1 MALFTGNNLLRY
13 DALDSTNTTAL
24 NLLREHPPE
33 GTVVLTRHQTAG
45 RGQQGSVWLTPP
57 DVCLTFSV
65 IYYPHFLDI
74 RDLFQLSKLAALA
87 VCDTLE
93 HFLPD
98 APAAIK
104 WPNDLLIARRK
115 VCGMLIENQ
124 LEGQR
129 LRACVTGIGLNVGR
143 QAFPPALAG
152 IATAMDEWHTG
163 TLDPEQVLRYLLDR
177 LEARYLALRA
187 GGGETLS
194 QAYLGKLFGYQ
205 EQMQM
210 EAKGQIFSGLIL
222 GVDRTGRLAVQTDA
236 EIRYFGIKEIR
247 LIPEQA

>member
-129 LRACVTGIGLNVGR
+129 LRACVIGIGLNVNR
-143 QAFPPALAG
+143 QAFPPELAG
-152 IATAMDEWHTG
+152 IATAMDEWHAG
-163 TLDPEQVLRYLLDR
+163 VLESGHVLQYLLDR
-177 LEARYLALRA
+177 LETRYLALRA
-187 GGGETLS
+187 GGGEALS
-194 QAYLGKLFGYQ
+194 QAYLGKLLGYQ
-205 EQMQM
+205 EPMRM
-210 EAKGQIFSGLIL
+210 ETPDGTIEGVIL
-222 GVDRTGRLAVQTDA
+222 GVDRAGRLAVQA
-236 EIRYFGIKEIR
+236 GASVQYFNIKEIR
-247 LIPEQA
+247 LIPGQL